1 VEEFPFE
8 RKITMN
14 ISLKKLF
21 LMAASVVI
29 GAAVIQPATLPA
41 QTSGVGGDGFTRLLW
56 RGTEF
61 NELMQS
67 DLSIVNEGN

>member
-1 VEEFPFE
+1 VKEFPFE

-14 ISLKKLF
+14 ISFKKLF

-41 QTSGVGGDGFTRLLW
+41 QTSGDGFTRLLW